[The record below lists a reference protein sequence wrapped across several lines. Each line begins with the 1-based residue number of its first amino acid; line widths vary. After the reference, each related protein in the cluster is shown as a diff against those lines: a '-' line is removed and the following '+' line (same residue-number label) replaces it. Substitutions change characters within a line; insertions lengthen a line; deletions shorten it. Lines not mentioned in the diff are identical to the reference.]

1 MKFAIHIFIACTLS
15 LSASCRDNEP
25 TINIKK
31 EGEIGW
37 GEKTM
42 HYTLFRF

>member
-1 MKFAIHIFIACTLS
+1 MKFAIHIFIACTLF
-15 LSASCRDNEP
+15 LTASCRDNKIP

-37 GEKTM
+37 GEKEQCI
-42 HYTLFRF
+42 YTI